1 MKSWC
6 LFLLGVAGCY
16 QTTPAI
22 APAPSFKEDKGVP
35 STVYIIV
42 QSPPPETTS
51 KLISPPP
58 VQNINTTVQVEI
70 KSPPAEQRLE
80 EQKSPASKRAE
91 SFIADGIT
99 WIWDEGRSAYR
110 EASSEESKVK
120 IQNYWNGA
128 KDSISDLANQVK
140 ETVKIK

>member
-1 MKSWC
+1 MKNWYVL
-6 LFLLGVAGCY
+6 LFGIAGCY
-16 QTTPAI
+16 HNPSTITHTTP
-22 APAPSFKEDKGVP
+22 FKEDRNTP

-42 QSPPPETTS
+42 QSPPPEVTS
-51 KLISPPP
+51 KPSPPAA
-58 VQNINTTVQVEI
+58 QNINTTVQVEV
-70 KSPPAEQRLE
+70 KSPPVEEHLEQE
-80 EQKSPASKRAE
+80 KSPASKRAE

-120 IQNYWNGA
+120 IRNYWNGA
-128 KDSISDLANQVK
+128 KDSISDLAIQVK